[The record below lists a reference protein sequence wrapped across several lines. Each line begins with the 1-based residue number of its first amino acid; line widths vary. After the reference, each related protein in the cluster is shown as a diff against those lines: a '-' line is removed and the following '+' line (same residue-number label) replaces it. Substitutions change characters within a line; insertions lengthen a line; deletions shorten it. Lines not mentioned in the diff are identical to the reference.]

1 MLFDPIPYGLF
12 VAALMFDAV
21 YTRSAE
27 ILWLKSASWLIAIGL
42 VFAILPRLINLAW
55 VWLPLSRPRARE
67 EVMSFWI
74 NLCAIAVA
82 IVNAFVHSRDA
93 YGVMPEGLYLSI
105 ATVVL
110 LAVAKVVPVAVRSA
124 SKVSS

>member
-42 VFAILPRLINLAW
+42 LFAILPRLINFAW
-55 VWLPLSRPRARE
+55 VWLPSNRPRARG

-74 NLCAIAVA
+74 NLCAIAAA

-110 LAVAKVVPVAVRSA
+110 LAVARVVPVAMRSA
-124 SKVSS
+124 SKVSP

>member
-42 VFAILPRLINLAW
+42 VFAIPPRLINLTW
-55 VWLPLSRPRARE
+55 VWFPLNRPRARE

-74 NLCAIAVA
+74 NLCAIAAA

-110 LAVAKVVPVAVRSA
+110 LAVAKVVPVAVRST
-124 SKVSS
+124 SKVTS